1 MAGSSPH
8 GIRNRVL
15 AVFTVSLLVFGGVLV
30 YGIAQL
36 RAIGESLVVVDM
48 GYLPLSRVAANL
60 QGVVGPND
68 HGYDRLAP
76 SGPRP
81 LEGYRESAK
90 LYEASI
96 ADALADARAILD
108 AAAKS
113 TVSTAELEAIR
124 RMRQQVDTIE
134 VAALRYRE
142 GFEAWLAANA
152 SPPADA
158 TQATAARAEM
168 DRRKGE
174 LRNEISELGGLIEGR
189 IQAVSAQTLRAQN
202 RALVMSGA
210 LALVASV
217 MSGVLAAVA
226 LVTLRPIG
234 LLTEQVQRLAK
245 GDYAGRVDVSG
256 DDEVGLLGREFNA
269 MAGAVSE
276 RDRRLHDRAE
286 ALDRL
291 SHRLRQVIDSIRA
304 GLLVAEGGRVAT
316 LNPAAAKLWGIG
328 EGDPVPPWLHA
339 LPLGRHEAVAAAGRR
354 FDVAVVPFGDGGEL
368 IVGDDVTDRLHD
380 RERLARSERLALV
393 GQMLAQITHE
403 VRNPLNAISLN
414 AELLA
419 EEIDDGESTAMLSV
433 LTSEIRRLEGVTA
446 RYLDLARRRQPEHT
460 SEDPL
465 DIVREGAQLERE
477 VLRRASVE
485 LRVSGTSQGRRRA
498 RRRSAPPRAA
508 ERRAE
513 RGRSGRARDRRFGR
527 APRRGRGGVGDGRRA
542 RDGRRPGRADLR
554 AVLHDEGERHGPRP
568 GDQPAGARGRRRLAR
583 VRVGAG
589 SRQYLPRDGPHRVA
603 AERRPRVDRIGR
615 LCELMSVGER
625 TPEEHASAAIWRRLE
640 PPSTIFL
647 GALGPLGALA
657 VPLPAPRRQFQVTFA
672 WTAPRR
678 RDNLS

>member
-1 MAGSSPH
+1 VDPDEVMAREGGSAPH

-15 AVFTVSLLVFGGVLV
+15 AVFTVALLFFGGVLV

-36 RAIGESLVVVDM
+36 RAIGDSLVVVDM

-68 HGYDRLAP
+68 HVYDRVAL

-96 ADALADARAILD
+96 TDGLADARSILD

-113 TVSTAELEAIR
+113 TVNAGELEAIE
-124 RMRQQVDTIE
+124 RMRQQVGTIE
-134 VAALRYRE
+134 RAAVRYRE
-142 GFEAWLAANA
+142 GFEAWLAANE
-152 SPPADA
+152 STPADA

-168 DRRKGE
+168 DRRRGE
-174 LRNEISELGGLIEGR
+174 LRNEISELGGLVEGR

-256 DDEVGLLGREFNA
+256 SDEVAVLAREFNS

-276 RDRRLHDRAE
+276 RDKRLHDRAE

-304 GLLVAEGGRVAT
+304 GLLVVERGRVAT
-316 LNPAAAKLWGIG
+316 LNPAAAALWAVG
-328 EGDPVPPWLHA
+328 EGDPVPSWLDA
-339 LPLGRHEAVAAAGRR
+339 LPLGRHEAVPAGGRR

-419 EEIDDGESTAMLSV
+419 EEVEDGESSAMLSV

-446 RYLDLARRRQPEHT
+446 RYLDLARRRQPEPT

-465 DIVREGAQLERE
+465 AIVREGAQLERE
-477 VLRRASVE
+477 ALRRASVE
-485 LRVSGTSQGRRRA
+485 LTVSGTSRGVGELDGEALRRVLRNVVRNA
-498 RRRSAPPRAA
+498 VEAGAHKIHVTVEPRTDSVLVSVTDDGPGMDPDQLVHIFEPFYTTKAKGTGLGLAISRQELEDVGGSLVCESAP
-508 ERRAE
+508 
-513 RGRSGRARDRRFGR
+513 
-527 APRRGRGGVGDGRRA
+527 GRGSTFRVTLPVA
-542 RDGRRPGRADLR
+542 W
-554 AVLHDEGERHGPRP
+554 
-568 GDQPAGARGRRRLAR
+568 QAGLA
-583 VRVGAG
+583 
-589 SRQYLPRDGPHRVA
+589 ST
-603 AERRPRVDRIGR
+603 AE
-615 LCELMSVGER
+615 
-625 TPEEHASAAIWRRLE
+625 A
-640 PPSTIFL
+640 
-647 GALGPLGALA
+647 
-657 VPLPAPRRQFQVTFA
+657 
-672 WTAPRR
+672 
-678 RDNLS
+678 